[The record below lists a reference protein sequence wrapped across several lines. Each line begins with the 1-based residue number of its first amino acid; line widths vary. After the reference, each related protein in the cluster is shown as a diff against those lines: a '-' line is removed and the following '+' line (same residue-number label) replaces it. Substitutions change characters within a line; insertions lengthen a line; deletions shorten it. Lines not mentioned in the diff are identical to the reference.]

1 MTKQEISTITITGAN
16 GFVAKNLRNFLSK
29 NHIKVIAIA
38 RKTFQ
43 KHHTETV
50 VYSKTLLEKGLQ
62 NKLRNCDA
70 LVHLIGIGKQSSK
83 YNFEDNIDLT
93 KNMIKTCKKS
103 GIKKIVYISGLGVT
117 KNSRS
122 DYFISKYKAEQEII
136 NSGLDYTIFRPS
148 YIVGKKDYL
157 SKFILKQ
164 IKKGIVIIPGS
175 GKYHLQPIFVEDVAK
190 IIVESISEKK
200 FSNKI
205 VDLVGPQKISFEDF
219 VNLFAKNTS
228 VKIQKVS
235 LESAYDEA
243 KRNPRSVYG
252 LESLN
257 ILVGDY
263 TSDGKQLQKLSDVKL
278 TTINEFLQSSSLS

>member
-190 IIVESISEKK
+190 IILESIYEKK

-205 VDLVGPQKISFEDF
+205 LDLVGPEIIKFEDF
-219 VNLFAKNTS
+219 VKYFVKNKKT
-228 VKIQKVS
+228 KIQKIN
-235 LESAYDEA
+235 LESIYHDALHNPKSIYD
-243 KRNPRSVYG
+243 
-252 LESLN
+252 LDSLN
-257 ILVGDY
+257 LLIGDY
-263 TSDGKQLQKLSDVKL
+263 TGNLKQLQKTSNVKL
-278 TTINEFLQSSSLS
+278 RPIKDIL

>member
-1 MTKQEISTITITGAN
+1 MTRQEISSITITGAN
-16 GFVAKNLRNFLSK
+16 GFVAKNLRKFLSK

-43 KHHTETV
+43 KHHTETA
-50 VYSKTLLEKGLQ
+50 VYSQTLLEKGLQ

-70 LVHLIGIGKQSSK
+70 LVHLIGIGKQSFK

-103 GIKKIVYISGLGVT
+103 GIKKIIYISGLGVT
-117 KNSRS
+117 KNSTS

-136 NSGLDYTIFRPS
+136 NSGVNYTIFRPS
-148 YIVGKKDYL
+148 YIIGKKDYL

-190 IIVESISEKK
+190 IIVESIYEKK

-205 VDLVGPQKISFEDF
+205 LDLVGPEIIKFEDF
-219 VNLFAKNTS
+219 VRYFVKNKKTR
-228 VKIQKVS
+228 IQKIN
-235 LESAYDEA
+235 LESIYHDALHNPKSIYD
-243 KRNPRSVYG
+243 
-252 LESLN
+252 LDSLN
-257 ILVGDY
+257 LLIGDY
-263 TSDGKQLQKLSDVKL
+263 TGNLKQLQKTSNVKL
-278 TTINEFLQSSSLS
+278 RTIKDIL

>member
-1 MTKQEISTITITGAN
+1 MTRQEISTITITGAN

-83 YNFEDNIDLT
+83 YNFEDNVDLT

-103 GIKKIVYISGLGVT
+103 GIKKIIYISGLGVT

-205 VDLVGPQKISFEDF
+205 LDLVGPEIIKFEDF
-219 VNLFAKNTS
+219 VRYFVKN
-228 VKIQKVS
+228 KKIRIQKIN
-235 LESAYDEA
+235 LESIYHDALHNPKSIYD
-243 KRNPRSVYG
+243 
-252 LESLN
+252 LDSLN
-257 ILVGDY
+257 LLIGDY
-263 TSDGKQLQKLSDVKL
+263 TGNLKQLQKTSNVKL
-278 TTINEFLQSSSLS
+278 RPIKDIL

>member
-1 MTKQEISTITITGAN
+1 MTRQEISTITITGAN

-50 VYSKTLLEKGLQ
+50 VYSKTLLGKGLQ

-83 YNFEDNIDLT
+83 YNFEDNVDLT

-205 VDLVGPQKISFEDF
+205 LDLVGPEIIKFEDF
-219 VNLFAKNTS
+219 VRYFVKN
-228 VKIQKVS
+228 KKIRIQKIN
-235 LESAYDEA
+235 LESIYHDELHNPKSIYD
-243 KRNPRSVYG
+243 
-252 LESLN
+252 LDSLN
-257 ILVGDY
+257 LLIGDY
-263 TSDGKQLQKLSDVKL
+263 TGNLKQLQKISNVKL
-278 TTINEFLQSSSLS
+278 RPIKDIL

>member
-1 MTKQEISTITITGAN
+1 MTRQEISTITITGAN

-83 YNFEDNIDLT
+83 YNFEDNVDLT

-103 GIKKIVYISGLGVT
+103 GIKKIIYISGLGVT

-190 IIVESISEKK
+190 IIVESIYEKK

-205 VDLVGPQKISFEDF
+205 LDLVGPEIIKFEDF
-219 VNLFAKNTS
+219 VRYFVKNKKT
-228 VKIQKVS
+228 KIQKIN
-235 LESAYDEA
+235 LESIYHDALHNPKSIYD
-243 KRNPRSVYG
+243 
-252 LESLN
+252 LDSLN
-257 ILVGDY
+257 LLIGDY
-263 TSDGKQLQKLSDVKL
+263 TGNLKQLQKTSNVKL
-278 TTINEFLQSSSLS
+278 RPIKDIL

>member
-70 LVHLIGIGKQSSK
+70 LVHLIGIGKQSSR
-83 YNFEDNIDLT
+83 YNFEDNVDLT

-103 GIKKIVYISGLGVT
+103 GIKKIVYMSGLGVT

-190 IIVESISEKK
+190 IILESIYEKK

-205 VDLVGPQKISFEDF
+205 LDLVGPEIIKFEDF
-219 VNLFAKNTS
+219 VRYFVKN
-228 VKIQKVS
+228 KKIRIQKIN
-235 LESAYDEA
+235 LESIYHDALHNPKSIYD
-243 KRNPRSVYG
+243 
-252 LESLN
+252 LDSLN
-257 ILVGDY
+257 LLIGDY
-263 TSDGKQLQKLSDVKL
+263 TGNLKQLQKTSNVKL
-278 TTINEFLQSSSLS
+278 RPIKDIL

>member
-1 MTKQEISTITITGAN
+1 MTKREISTITITGAN

-43 KHHTETV
+43 KHHTETA

-83 YNFEDNIDLT
+83 YNFEDNVDLT

-103 GIKKIVYISGLGVT
+103 GIKKIIYISGLGVT

-148 YIVGKKDYL
+148 YIIGKKDYL

-190 IIVESISEKK
+190 IILESIYEKK

-205 VDLVGPQKISFEDF
+205 LDLVGPEIIKFEDF
-219 VNLFAKNTS
+219 VRYFVKN
-228 VKIQKVS
+228 KKIRIQKIN
-235 LESAYDEA
+235 LESIYHDALHNPKSIYDLD
-243 KRNPRSVYG
+243 N
-252 LESLN
+252 LN
-257 ILVGDY
+257 LLIGDY
-263 TSDGKQLQKLSDVKL
+263 TGNLKQLQKTSNVKL
-278 TTINEFLQSSSLS
+278 RTIKDIL

>member
-43 KHHTETV
+43 KHHTEIV
-50 VYSKTLLEKGLQ
+50 VLSETLLEKGLQ

-83 YNFEDNIDLT
+83 YNFEDNVDLT

-205 VDLVGPQKISFEDF
+205 LDLVGPEIIKFEDF
-219 VNLFAKNTS
+219 VRYFIKNKKT
-228 VKIQKVS
+228 KIQKIN
-235 LESAYDEA
+235 LESIYHDALHNPKSIYD
-243 KRNPRSVYG
+243 
-252 LESLN
+252 LDSLN
-257 ILVGDY
+257 LLIGDY
-263 TSDGKQLQKLSDVKL
+263 TGNLKQLQKTSNVKL
-278 TTINEFLQSSSLS
+278 RLIKDIL

>member
-136 NSGLDYTIFRPS
+136 NSGLDYTIFRSS

-190 IIVESISEKK
+190 IIVESIYEKK

-205 VDLVGPQKISFEDF
+205 LDLVGPEIIKFEDF
-219 VNLFAKNTS
+219 VRYFVKNKKTR
-228 VKIQKVS
+228 IQKIN
-235 LESAYDEA
+235 LESIYHDALHNPKSIYD
-243 KRNPRSVYG
+243 
-252 LESLN
+252 LDSLN
-257 ILVGDY
+257 LLIGDY
-263 TSDGKQLQKLSDVKL
+263 TGNLKQLQKISNVKL
-278 TTINEFLQSSSLS
+278 RLIKDIL

>member
-103 GIKKIVYISGLGVT
+103 GIKKIVYMSGLGVT

-190 IIVESISEKK
+190 IILESISEKK

-205 VDLVGPQKISFEDF
+205 LDLVGPEIIKFEDF
-219 VNLFAKNTS
+219 VRYFIKNKKT
-228 VKIQKVS
+228 KIQKIN
-235 LESAYDEA
+235 LESIYHDALH
-243 KRNPRSVYG
+243 NPKSVYD
-252 LESLN
+252 LDSLN
-257 ILVGDY
+257 LLIGDY
-263 TSDGKQLQKLSDVKL
+263 TGNLKQLQKTSNVKL
-278 TTINEFLQSSSLS
+278 RLIKDIL

>member
-1 MTKQEISTITITGAN
+1 MTRQEISAITITGAN
-16 GFVAKNLRNFLSK
+16 GFVAKNLRKFLSK

-70 LVHLIGIGKQSSK
+70 LVHLIGIGKQSFK
-83 YNFEDNIDLT
+83 YNFEDNIELT

-103 GIKKIVYISGLGVT
+103 GIKKIIYISGLGVT
-117 KNSRS
+117 KNSTS

-136 NSGLDYTIFRPS
+136 NSGLNYTIFRPS

-175 GKYHLQPIFVEDVAK
+175 GKYRLQPIFVEDVAK
-190 IIVESISEKK
+190 IIVESIYEKK

-205 VDLVGPQKISFEDF
+205 LDLVGPEIIKFEDF
-219 VNLFAKNTS
+219 VRYFIKNKKTR
-228 VKIQKVS
+228 IQKIN
-235 LESAYDEA
+235 LESIYHDALHNPKSIYD
-243 KRNPRSVYG
+243 
-252 LESLN
+252 LDSLN
-257 ILVGDY
+257 LLIGDY
-263 TSDGKQLQKLSDVKL
+263 TGNLKQLQKISNVKL
-278 TTINEFLQSSSLS
+278 RTIKDIL

>member
-83 YNFEDNIDLT
+83 YNFEDNVDLT

-103 GIKKIVYISGLGVT
+103 GIKKIIYISGLGVT

-190 IIVESISEKK
+190 IIVESIYEKK

-205 VDLVGPQKISFEDF
+205 LDLVGPEIIKFEDF
-219 VNLFAKNTS
+219 VRYFVKN
-228 VKIQKVS
+228 KKIRIQKIN
-235 LESAYDEA
+235 LESIYHDALHNPKSIYD
-243 KRNPRSVYG
+243 
-252 LESLN
+252 LDSLN
-257 ILVGDY
+257 LLIGDY
-263 TSDGKQLQKLSDVKL
+263 TGNLKQLQKISNVKL
-278 TTINEFLQSSSLS
+278 RPIKDIL

>member
-103 GIKKIVYISGLGVT
+103 GIKKIIYISGLGVT

-205 VDLVGPQKISFEDF
+205 LDLVGPEIIKFEDF
-219 VNLFAKNTS
+219 VRYFVKNKKT
-228 VKIQKVS
+228 KIQKIN
-235 LESAYDEA
+235 LESIYHDALH
-243 KRNPRSVYG
+243 NPKSVYD
-252 LESLN
+252 LDSLN
-257 ILVGDY
+257 LLIGDY
-263 TSDGKQLQKLSDVKL
+263 TGNLKQLQKISSVKL
-278 TTINEFLQSSSLS
+278 RTIKDIL

>member
-43 KHHTETV
+43 KHHTETM

-83 YNFEDNIDLT
+83 YNFEDNVDLT

-103 GIKKIVYISGLGVT
+103 GIKKIVYMSGLGVT

-148 YIVGKKDYL
+148 YIIGKKDYL

-190 IIVESISEKK
+190 IILESIYEKK

-205 VDLVGPQKISFEDF
+205 LDLVGPEIIKFEDF
-219 VNLFAKNTS
+219 VRYFIKNKKT
-228 VKIQKVS
+228 KIQKIN
-235 LESAYDEA
+235 LERIYHDALHNPKSIYD
-243 KRNPRSVYG
+243 
-252 LESLN
+252 LDSLN
-257 ILVGDY
+257 LLIGDY
-263 TSDGKQLQKLSDVKL
+263 TGNLKQLQKTSNVKL
-278 TTINEFLQSSSLS
+278 RTIKDIL

>member
-1 MTKQEISTITITGAN
+1 MTRQEISAITITGAN
-16 GFVAKNLRNFLSK
+16 GFVAKNLRKFLSK

-43 KHHTETV
+43 KHHTETA

-70 LVHLIGIGKQSSK
+70 LVHLIGIGKQSFK

-103 GIKKIVYISGLGVT
+103 GIKKIIYISGLGVT
-117 KNSRS
+117 KNSTS

-190 IIVESISEKK
+190 IIVESIYEKK

-205 VDLVGPQKISFEDF
+205 LDLVGPEIIKFEDF
-219 VNLFAKNTS
+219 VRYFVKNKKTR
-228 VKIQKVS
+228 IQKIN
-235 LESAYDEA
+235 LESIYHDALHNPKSIYD
-243 KRNPRSVYG
+243 
-252 LESLN
+252 LDSLN
-257 ILVGDY
+257 LLIGDY
-263 TSDGKQLQKLSDVKL
+263 TGNLKQLQKISNVKL
-278 TTINEFLQSSSLS
+278 RTIKDIL

>member
-1 MTKQEISTITITGAN
+1 MTRQEISAITITGAN
-16 GFVAKNLRNFLSK
+16 GFVAKNLRKFLSK

-136 NSGLDYTIFRPS
+136 NSGLNYTIFRPS
-148 YIVGKKDYL
+148 YIIGKKDYL

-190 IIVESISEKK
+190 IIVESIYEKK

-205 VDLVGPQKISFEDF
+205 LDLVGPEIIKFEDF
-219 VNLFAKNTS
+219 VRYFVKNKKTR
-228 VKIQKVS
+228 IQKIN
-235 LESAYDEA
+235 LESIYHDALHNPKSIYD
-243 KRNPRSVYG
+243 
-252 LESLN
+252 LDSLN
-257 ILVGDY
+257 LLIGDY
-263 TSDGKQLQKLSDVKL
+263 TGNLKQLQKISNVKL
-278 TTINEFLQSSSLS
+278 RTIKDIL

>member
-1 MTKQEISTITITGAN
+1 MTRQEISAITITGAN
-16 GFVAKNLRNFLSK
+16 GFVAKNLRKFLSK

-43 KHHTETV
+43 KHHTETA

-70 LVHLIGIGKQSSK
+70 LVHLIGIGKQSFK

-103 GIKKIVYISGLGVT
+103 GIKKIIYISGLGVT
-117 KNSRS
+117 KNSTS

-136 NSGLDYTIFRPS
+136 NSGLNYTIFRPS

-190 IIVESISEKK
+190 IIVESIYEKK

-205 VDLVGPQKISFEDF
+205 LDLVGPEIIKFEDF
-219 VNLFAKNTS
+219 VRYFVKNKKTR
-228 VKIQKVS
+228 IQKIN
-235 LESAYDEA
+235 LESIYHDALHNPKSIYD
-243 KRNPRSVYG
+243 
-252 LESLN
+252 LDSLN
-257 ILVGDY
+257 LLIGDY
-263 TSDGKQLQKLSDVKL
+263 TGNLKQLQKISNVKL
-278 TTINEFLQSSSLS
+278 RTIKDIL

>member
-103 GIKKIVYISGLGVT
+103 GIKKIIYISGLGVT

-205 VDLVGPQKISFEDF
+205 LDLVGPEIIKFEDF
-219 VNLFAKNTS
+219 VRYFVKNKKTR
-228 VKIQKVS
+228 IQKIN
-235 LESAYDEA
+235 LESIYHEALHNPKSIYD
-243 KRNPRSVYG
+243 
-252 LESLN
+252 LDSLN
-257 ILVGDY
+257 LLIGDY
-263 TSDGKQLQKLSDVKL
+263 TGNLKQLQKTSNVKL
-278 TTINEFLQSSSLS
+278 RPIKDIL

>member
-1 MTKQEISTITITGAN
+1 MTRQEISAITITGAN
-16 GFVAKNLRNFLSK
+16 GFVAKNLRKFLSK

-43 KHHTETV
+43 KHHTETA

-70 LVHLIGIGKQSSK
+70 LVHLIGIGKQSFK

-103 GIKKIVYISGLGVT
+103 GIKKIIYISGLGVT
-117 KNSRS
+117 KNSTS

-136 NSGLDYTIFRPS
+136 NSGLNYTIFRPS
-148 YIVGKKDYL
+148 YIIGKKDYL

-190 IIVESISEKK
+190 IIVESIYEKK

-205 VDLVGPQKISFEDF
+205 LDLVGPEIIKFEDF
-219 VNLFAKNTS
+219 VRYFIKNKKTR
-228 VKIQKVS
+228 IQKIN
-235 LESAYDEA
+235 LESIYHDALHNPKSIYD
-243 KRNPRSVYG
+243 
-252 LESLN
+252 LDSLN
-257 ILVGDY
+257 LLIGDY
-263 TSDGKQLQKLSDVKL
+263 TGNLKQLQKTSNVKL
-278 TTINEFLQSSSLS
+278 RPVKDIL

>member
-83 YNFEDNIDLT
+83 YNFEDNVDLT

-103 GIKKIVYISGLGVT
+103 GIKKIIYISGLGVT

-136 NSGLDYTIFRPS
+136 NSGLNYTIFRPS

-190 IIVESISEKK
+190 IILESISEKK

-205 VDLVGPQKISFEDF
+205 LDLVGPEIIKFEDF
-219 VNLFAKNTS
+219 VRYFVKNKKTR
-228 VKIQKVS
+228 IQKIN
-235 LESAYDEA
+235 LESIYHEALHNPKSIYD
-243 KRNPRSVYG
+243 
-252 LESLN
+252 LDSLN
-257 ILVGDY
+257 LLIGDY
-263 TSDGKQLQKLSDVKL
+263 TGNLKQLQKISNVKL
-278 TTINEFLQSSSLS
+278 RPIKDIL

>member
-103 GIKKIVYISGLGVT
+103 GIKKIVYISGLGIT

-148 YIVGKKDYL
+148 YIVGEKDYL
-157 SKFILKQ
+157 SKFIQKQ

-175 GKYHLQPIFVEDVAK
+175 GKYHIQPIFVEDVAK
-190 IIVESISEKK
+190 IIVESIYEKK

-205 VDLVGPQKISFEDF
+205 LDLVGPEIIKFEDF
-219 VNLFAKNTS
+219 VRYFVKNKKTR
-228 VKIQKVS
+228 IQKIN
-235 LESAYDEA
+235 LESIYHDALH
-243 KRNPRSVYG
+243 NPKSVYD
-252 LESLN
+252 LDNLN
-257 ILVGDY
+257 LLIGDY
-263 TSDGKQLQKLSDVKL
+263 TGNLKQLQKISNVKL
-278 TTINEFLQSSSLS
+278 RTIKDIL

>member
-83 YNFEDNIDLT
+83 YNFEDNVDLT

-148 YIVGKKDYL
+148 YIIGKKDYL

-205 VDLVGPQKISFEDF
+205 LDLVGPEIIKFEDF
-219 VNLFAKNTS
+219 VRYFVKNKKT
-228 VKIQKVS
+228 KIQKIN
-235 LESAYDEA
+235 LESIYHDALHNPKSIYD
-243 KRNPRSVYG
+243 
-252 LESLN
+252 LDSLN
-257 ILVGDY
+257 LLIGDY
-263 TSDGKQLQKLSDVKL
+263 TGNLKQLQKTSNVKL
-278 TTINEFLQSSSLS
+278 RTIKDIL

>member
-43 KHHTETV
+43 KHHTETA

-83 YNFEDNIDLT
+83 YNFEGNVDLT

-103 GIKKIVYISGLGVT
+103 GIKKIIYISGLGVT

-136 NSGLDYTIFRPS
+136 NSGLNYTIFRPS

-157 SKFILKQ
+157 SKFIQKQ

-190 IIVESISEKK
+190 IILESISEKK

-205 VDLVGPQKISFEDF
+205 LDLVGPEIIKFEDF
-219 VNLFAKNTS
+219 VKYFVKNKKT
-228 VKIQKVS
+228 KIQKIN
-235 LESAYDEA
+235 LESIYHEALHNPKSIYD
-243 KRNPRSVYG
+243 
-252 LESLN
+252 LDSLN
-257 ILVGDY
+257 LLIGDY
-263 TSDGKQLQKLSDVKL
+263 TGNLKQLQKTSNVKL
-278 TTINEFLQSSSLS
+278 RPIKDIL

>member
-1 MTKQEISTITITGAN
+1 MTKPEILTIAITGAN

-190 IIVESISEKK
+190 IIVESIYEKK

-205 VDLVGPQKISFEDF
+205 LDLVGPEIIKFEDF
-219 VNLFAKNTS
+219 VRYFIKNKKT
-228 VKIQKVS
+228 KIQK
-235 LESAYDEA
+235 
-243 KRNPRSVYG
+243 
-252 LESLN
+252 
-257 ILVGDY
+257 
-263 TSDGKQLQKLSDVKL
+263 
-278 TTINEFLQSSSLS
+278 INL

>member
-1 MTKQEISTITITGAN
+1 MTKQETLTISITGAN

-43 KHHTETV
+43 KHHSETV

-62 NKLRNCDA
+62 NKLKNCDA

-103 GIKKIVYISGLGVT
+103 GIKKIIYISGLGVT

-136 NSGLDYTIFRPS
+136 DSGLDYTIFRPS

-190 IIVESISEKK
+190 IILESISEKK

-205 VDLVGPQKISFEDF
+205 LDLVGPEIIKFEDF
-219 VNLFAKNTS
+219 VRYFVKNKKTR
-228 VKIQKVS
+228 IQKIN
-235 LESAYDEA
+235 LESIYHDALHNPKSIYD
-243 KRNPRSVYG
+243 
-252 LESLN
+252 LDSLN
-257 ILVGDY
+257 LLIGDY
-263 TSDGKQLQKLSDVKL
+263 TGNLKQLQKTSNVKL
-278 TTINEFLQSSSLS
+278 TQIKDIL

>member
-43 KHHTETV
+43 KHHTETM

-83 YNFEDNIDLT
+83 YNFEDNVDLT
-93 KNMIKTCKKS
+93 KNMIQTCKKS

-190 IIVESISEKK
+190 IILESIYEKK

-205 VDLVGPQKISFEDF
+205 LDLVGPEIIKFEDF
-219 VNLFAKNTS
+219 VKYFVKNKKT
-228 VKIQKVS
+228 KIQKIN
-235 LESAYDEA
+235 LESIYHDALHNPKSIYD
-243 KRNPRSVYG
+243 
-252 LESLN
+252 LDSLN
-257 ILVGDY
+257 LLIGDY
-263 TSDGKQLQKLSDVKL
+263 TGNLKQLQKTSNVKL
-278 TTINEFLQSSSLS
+278 RTIKDIL

>member
-50 VYSKTLLEKGLQ
+50 VYSKTLLEKGLH

-83 YNFEDNIDLT
+83 YNFEDNVDLT

-103 GIKKIVYISGLGVT
+103 GIKKIIYISGLGVT

-205 VDLVGPQKISFEDF
+205 LDLVGPEIIKFEDF
-219 VNLFAKNTS
+219 VRYFIKNKKT
-228 VKIQKVS
+228 KIQKIN
-235 LESAYDEA
+235 LESIYHEALHNPKSNYDLD
-243 KRNPRSVYG
+243 R
-252 LESLN
+252 LN
-257 ILVGDY
+257 LLIGDY
-263 TSDGKQLQKLSDVKL
+263 TGNLKQLQKTSNVKL
-278 TTINEFLQSSSLS
+278 RLIKDIL

>member
-1 MTKQEISTITITGAN
+1 MTRQEISAITITGAN
-16 GFVAKNLRNFLSK
+16 GFVAKNLRKFLSK

-83 YNFEDNIDLT
+83 YNFEDNIELT

-103 GIKKIVYISGLGVT
+103 GIKKIIYISGLGVT
-117 KNSRS
+117 KNSTS

-136 NSGLDYTIFRPS
+136 NSGLNYTIFRPS
-148 YIVGKKDYL
+148 YIIGKKDYL

-190 IIVESISEKK
+190 IIVESIYEKK

-205 VDLVGPQKISFEDF
+205 LDLVGPEIIKFEDF
-219 VNLFAKNTS
+219 VRYFVKNKKTR
-228 VKIQKVS
+228 IQKIN
-235 LESAYDEA
+235 LESIYHDALHNPKSIYD
-243 KRNPRSVYG
+243 
-252 LESLN
+252 LDSLN
-257 ILVGDY
+257 LLIGDY
-263 TSDGKQLQKLSDVKL
+263 TGNLKQLQKISNVKL
-278 TTINEFLQSSSLS
+278 RTIKDIL

>member
-136 NSGLDYTIFRPS
+136 NSGLNYTIFRPS
-148 YIVGKKDYL
+148 YIIGKKDYL

-190 IIVESISEKK
+190 IILESIYEKK

-205 VDLVGPQKISFEDF
+205 LDLVGPEIIKFEDF
-219 VNLFAKNTS
+219 VRYFVKNKKTR
-228 VKIQKVS
+228 IQKIN
-235 LESAYDEA
+235 LESIYHDALHNPKSIYD
-243 KRNPRSVYG
+243 
-252 LESLN
+252 LDSLN
-257 ILVGDY
+257 LLIGDY
-263 TSDGKQLQKLSDVKL
+263 TGNLKQLQKTSNVKL
-278 TTINEFLQSSSLS
+278 RTIKDIL

>member
-83 YNFEDNIDLT
+83 YNFEDNVDLT
-93 KNMIKTCKKS
+93 KNMIQTCKKS

-190 IIVESISEKK
+190 IILESIYEKK

-205 VDLVGPQKISFEDF
+205 LDLVGPEIIKFEDF
-219 VNLFAKNTS
+219 VKYFIKNKKT
-228 VKIQKVS
+228 KIQKIN
-235 LESAYDEA
+235 LESIYHDALHNPKSIYD
-243 KRNPRSVYG
+243 
-252 LESLN
+252 LDSLN
-257 ILVGDY
+257 LLIGDY
-263 TSDGKQLQKLSDVKL
+263 TGNLKQLQKTSNVKL
-278 TTINEFLQSSSLS
+278 RTIKDIL

>member
-43 KHHTETV
+43 KHHTEIA

-83 YNFEDNIDLT
+83 YNFEGNVDLT

-103 GIKKIVYISGLGVT
+103 GIKKIIYISGLGVT

-136 NSGLDYTIFRPS
+136 NSGLNYTIFRPS

-190 IIVESISEKK
+190 IILESIYEKK

-205 VDLVGPQKISFEDF
+205 LDLVGPEIIKFEDF
-219 VNLFAKNTS
+219 VKYFVKNKKT
-228 VKIQKVS
+228 KIQKIN
-235 LESAYDEA
+235 LESIYHEALHNPKSIYD
-243 KRNPRSVYG
+243 
-252 LESLN
+252 LDSLN
-257 ILVGDY
+257 LLIGDY
-263 TSDGKQLQKLSDVKL
+263 TGNLKQLQKTSNVKL
-278 TTINEFLQSSSLS
+278 RPIKDIL

>member
-83 YNFEDNIDLT
+83 YNFEDNVDLT

-103 GIKKIVYISGLGVT
+103 GIKKIIYISGLGVT

-190 IIVESISEKK
+190 IILESISEKK

-205 VDLVGPQKISFEDF
+205 LDLVGPEIIKFEDF
-219 VNLFAKNTS
+219 VKYFVKNKKT
-228 VKIQKVS
+228 KIQKIN
-235 LESAYDEA
+235 LESIYHDALHNPKSIYD
-243 KRNPRSVYG
+243 
-252 LESLN
+252 LDSLN
-257 ILVGDY
+257 LLIGDY
-263 TSDGKQLQKLSDVKL
+263 TGNLKQLQKISNVKL
-278 TTINEFLQSSSLS
+278 RPIKDIL

>member
-50 VYSKTLLEKGLQ
+50 VYSKTLLEKGLH

-83 YNFEDNIDLT
+83 YNFEDNVDLT

-205 VDLVGPQKISFEDF
+205 LDLVGPEIIKFEDF
-219 VNLFAKNTS
+219 VRYFVKNKKT
-228 VKIQKVS
+228 KIQKIN
-235 LESAYDEA
+235 LESIYHDALH
-243 KRNPRSVYG
+243 NPKSVYD
-252 LESLN
+252 LDSLN
-257 ILVGDY
+257 LLIGDY
-263 TSDGKQLQKLSDVKL
+263 TGNLKQLQKTSNVKL
-278 TTINEFLQSSSLS
+278 RLIKDIL

>member
-1 MTKQEISTITITGAN
+1 MTRQEISTITITGAN

-103 GIKKIVYISGLGVT
+103 GIKKIIYISGLCVT

-190 IIVESISEKK
+190 IIVESIYEKK

-205 VDLVGPQKISFEDF
+205 LDLVGPEIIKFEDF
-219 VNLFAKNTS
+219 VRYFIKNKKT
-228 VKIQKVS
+228 KIQKIN
-235 LESAYDEA
+235 LESIYHDALH
-243 KRNPRSVYG
+243 NPKSVYD
-252 LESLN
+252 LDSLN
-257 ILVGDY
+257 LLIGDY
-263 TSDGKQLQKLSDVKL
+263 TGNLKQLQKTSNVKL
-278 TTINEFLQSSSLS
+278 RLIKDIL

>member
-1 MTKQEISTITITGAN
+1 MTRQEISAITITGAN
-16 GFVAKNLRNFLSK
+16 GFVAKNLRKFLSK

-83 YNFEDNIDLT
+83 YNFEDNIELT

-103 GIKKIVYISGLGVT
+103 GIKKIIYISGLGVT
-117 KNSRS
+117 KNSTS

-136 NSGLDYTIFRPS
+136 NSGLNYTIFRPS

-175 GKYHLQPIFVEDVAK
+175 GKYRLQPIFVEDVAK
-190 IIVESISEKK
+190 IIVESIYEKK

-205 VDLVGPQKISFEDF
+205 LDLVGPEIIKFEDF
-219 VNLFAKNTS
+219 VRYFIKNKKTR
-228 VKIQKVS
+228 IQKIN
-235 LESAYDEA
+235 LESIYHDALH
-243 KRNPRSVYG
+243 NPKSVYD
-252 LESLN
+252 LDSLN
-257 ILVGDY
+257 LLIGDY
-263 TSDGKQLQKLSDVKL
+263 TGNLKQLQKTSNVKL
-278 TTINEFLQSSSLS
+278 RPVKDIL

>member
-1 MTKQEISTITITGAN
+1 MTKQEILTISITGAN

-43 KHHTETV
+43 KHHTETA

-83 YNFEDNIDLT
+83 YNFEGNVDLT

-103 GIKKIVYISGLGVT
+103 GIKKIIYISGLGVT

-136 NSGLDYTIFRPS
+136 NSGLNYTIFRPS

-190 IIVESISEKK
+190 IILESISEKK

-205 VDLVGPQKISFEDF
+205 LDLVGPEIIKFEDF
-219 VNLFAKNTS
+219 VRYFVKNKKTR
-228 VKIQKVS
+228 IQKIN
-235 LESAYDEA
+235 LESIYHEALHNPKSIYD
-243 KRNPRSVYG
+243 
-252 LESLN
+252 LDSLN
-257 ILVGDY
+257 LLIGDY
-263 TSDGKQLQKLSDVKL
+263 TGNLKQLQKISNVKL
-278 TTINEFLQSSSLS
+278 RPIKDIL

>member
-1 MTKQEISTITITGAN
+1 MTRQEISAITITGAN
-16 GFVAKNLRNFLSK
+16 GFVAKNLRKFLSK

-70 LVHLIGIGKQSSK
+70 LVHLIGIGKQSFK

-103 GIKKIVYISGLGVT
+103 GIKKIIYISGLGVT
-117 KNSRS
+117 KNSTS

-136 NSGLDYTIFRPS
+136 NSGLNYTIFRPS

-190 IIVESISEKK
+190 IIVESIYEKK

-205 VDLVGPQKISFEDF
+205 LDLVGPEIIKFEDF
-219 VNLFAKNTS
+219 VRYFVKNKKTR
-228 VKIQKVS
+228 IQKIN
-235 LESAYDEA
+235 LESIYHDALHNPKSIYD
-243 KRNPRSVYG
+243 
-252 LESLN
+252 LDSLN
-257 ILVGDY
+257 LLIGDY
-263 TSDGKQLQKLSDVKL
+263 TGNLKQLQKISNVKL
-278 TTINEFLQSSSLS
+278 RTIKDIL

>member
-1 MTKQEISTITITGAN
+1 MTRQEISAITITGAN
-16 GFVAKNLRNFLSK
+16 GFVAKNLRKFLSK

-43 KHHTETV
+43 KHHTETA

-70 LVHLIGIGKQSSK
+70 LVHLIGIGKQSFK

-103 GIKKIVYISGLGVT
+103 GIKKIIYISGLGVT

-148 YIVGKKDYL
+148 YIIGKKDYL

-205 VDLVGPQKISFEDF
+205 LDLVGPEIIKFEDF
-219 VNLFAKNTS
+219 VRYFVKNKKTR
-228 VKIQKVS
+228 IQKIN
-235 LESAYDEA
+235 LESIYHDALHNPKSIYD
-243 KRNPRSVYG
+243 
-252 LESLN
+252 LDSLN
-257 ILVGDY
+257 LLIGDY
-263 TSDGKQLQKLSDVKL
+263 TGNLKQLQKISNVKL
-278 TTINEFLQSSSLS
+278 RTIKDIL

>member
-148 YIVGKKDYL
+148 YIIGKKDYL

-190 IIVESISEKK
+190 IILESISEKK

-205 VDLVGPQKISFEDF
+205 LDLVGPEIIKFEDF
-219 VNLFAKNTS
+219 VKYFVKNKKT
-228 VKIQKVS
+228 KIQKIN
-235 LESAYDEA
+235 LESIYHDALHNPKSIYD
-243 KRNPRSVYG
+243 
-252 LESLN
+252 LDSLN
-257 ILVGDY
+257 LLIGDY
-263 TSDGKQLQKLSDVKL
+263 TGNLKQLQKTSNVKL
-278 TTINEFLQSSSLS
+278 RTIKDIL

>member
-1 MTKQEISTITITGAN
+1 MTRQEISAITITGAN
-16 GFVAKNLRNFLSK
+16 GFVAKNLRKFLSK

-43 KHHTETV
+43 KHHTETA

-70 LVHLIGIGKQSSK
+70 LVHLIGIGKQSFK

-103 GIKKIVYISGLGVT
+103 GIKKIIYISGLGVT
-117 KNSRS
+117 KNSTS

-136 NSGLDYTIFRPS
+136 NSGLNYTIFRPS
-148 YIVGKKDYL
+148 YIIGKKDYL

-190 IIVESISEKK
+190 IIVESIYEKK

-205 VDLVGPQKISFEDF
+205 LDLVGPEIIKFEDF
-219 VNLFAKNTS
+219 VRYFIKNKKTR
-228 VKIQKVS
+228 IQKIN
-235 LESAYDEA
+235 LESIYHDALHNPKSIYDLD
-243 KRNPRSVYG
+243 N
-252 LESLN
+252 LN
-257 ILVGDY
+257 LLIGDY
-263 TSDGKQLQKLSDVKL
+263 TGNLKQLQKTSNVKL
-278 TTINEFLQSSSLS
+278 RPVKDIL